1 LDPRKDR
8 GVIDRN
14 AAFMHQFFD
23 VPIAQGI
30 AEIPAD
36 GAEDDFSLKVALL
49 EQ

>member
-1 LDPRKDR
+1 
-8 GVIDRN
+8 VIDRD

-36 GAEDDFSLKVALL
+36 GTQNDFSLKVAPL